1 MVEFKCTNQF
11 FLHAEVFTVHNTE
24 FSLDIER
31 FLQAYKNVQFQEDPS
46 IYVQRGRAH
55 AEKMLMLDNSESE
68 LSTDRKRIL
77 RG

>member
-1 MVEFKCTNQF
+1 MLNVTGDCMVEFKCTNQF

-46 IYVQRGRAH
+46 
-55 AEKMLMLDNSESE
+55 AEK
-68 LSTDRKRIL
+68 RKRNII
-77 RG
+77 RTVC

>member
-46 IYVQRGRAH
+46 
-55 AEKMLMLDNSESE
+55 AEK
-68 LSTDRKRIL
+68 RKRNII
-77 RG
+77 RTIC